1 MSHKHPNNWWGIE
14 EIITPQWI
22 QWTSVNETRKHT
34 NQPGTLRVQHS
45 QFAGWKIPSN
55 SWDSSA
61 LFPLCFPCLDKSS
74 KGPRSSCRCLLVATW
89 TLVMILVWVECYS
102 HWGTS
107 PASKTIFIYIYRSWF
122 IIPIT
127 NIYIEAGFIKPC
139 YYHDILVFHSP
150 CLGWLLHPL
159 GFYAKHLIFEK
170 YFGAK
175 STSSRFIETS
185 QTVSWYFTKSGLL
198 AHNRYPG
205 QMLDCL
211 PTWKSEKWPH
221 R

>member
-1 MSHKHPNNWWGIE
+1 M
-14 EIITPQWI
+14 
-22 QWTSVNETRKHT
+22 
-34 NQPGTLRVQHS
+34 
-45 QFAGWKIPSN
+45 
-55 SWDSSA
+55 
-61 LFPLCFPCLDKSS
+61 
-74 KGPRSSCRCLLVATW
+74 ATW

-198 AHNRYPG
+198 AHNRYPKCWIVYLHEKVKNG
-205 QMLDCL
+205 HIDKRKWIGRYTPDSAHRSMVYVIYKPGRN
-211 PTWKSEKWPH
+211 PTPNA
-221 R
+221 